1 MDIAPPGGIVAI
13 DYENMVQYTV
23 PFRCPE
29 CGEHTFQ
36 TDRKPDGSGAF
47 VEAECTNCG
56 HALTTEEIETQQAS
70 LAPGAIEAMVAKYR
84 GGKSDESL

>member
-1 MDIAPPGGIVAI
+1 MPI
-13 DYENMVQYTV
+13 DYENMLQYTT

-36 TDRKPDGSGAF
+36 TDRKPDSPAAL

-56 HALTTEEIETQQAS
+56 HALSIEEIAS
-70 LAPGAIEAMVAKYR
+70 QVATLPPAAIHGIVTKY
-84 GGKSDESL
+84 